1 MTFKIWIKTGRRNN
15 VTHEFEN
22 SEFKLW
28 IAREGQPS
36 ELAIWWHP
44 GVPGY
49 FPLTAGTADDPDQ
62 SFGKVTLTPFMTNK
76 SATQDHPLLQ
86 TWYDDLIISRQDIPD
101 PVPAKSSKL
110 AALAPNTAIDLG
122 PYKPQ
127 RADGDDRLVV
137 HTTDYSG
144 MQYDANRRQ
153 MVLFGGGH
161 VGSNDDAIQRFSRD
175 PLSWSAEY
183 RPTPQSFWTQDNYD
197 ATLGAWRNGP
207 EGPYPRPASRHTLD
221 ELVVAGDELIVLAK
235 VEGNAANLAGTWS
248 GAAPTVL
255 STYSNGR
262 VAHYNFVTKT
272 WSFSPTATG
281 ATDSWPAAAL
291 DPISGKILMVSRDQ
305 MAIYDP
311 ITRTK
316 DVVKQIGDGKMGANQ
331 NLVYFPPNDK
341 FYYIHQYGGVWEIT
355 FDRARP
361 AASTIRR
368 LQVTGPTPGTSAPET
383 AIAYDSVNH
392 VIGMGP
398 INGTL
403 YTFDPSGATWNASK
417 IDALGN
423 RSTIFHCMDFDPVN
437 GVYVFITNDFRTW
450 AYRSGSQPAN

>member
-1 MTFKIWIKTGRRNN
+1 
-15 VTHEFEN
+15 
-22 SEFKLW
+22 
-28 IAREGQPS
+28 
-36 ELAIWWHP
+36 
-44 GVPGY
+44 
-49 FPLTAGTADDPDQ
+49 
-62 SFGKVTLTPFMTNK
+62 
-76 SATQDHPLLQ
+76 
-86 TWYDDLIISRQDIPD
+86 
-101 PVPAKSSKL
+101 
-110 AALAPNTAIDLG
+110 
-122 PYKPQ
+122 
-127 RADGDDRLVV
+127 
-137 HTTDYSG
+137 
-144 MQYDANRRQ
+144 
-153 MVLFGGGH
+153 
-161 VGSNDDAIQRFSRD
+161 
-175 PLSWSAEY
+175 
-183 RPTPQSFWTQDNYD
+183 
-197 ATLGAWRNGP
+197 
-207 EGPYPRPASRHTLD
+207 
-221 ELVVAGDELIVLAK
+221 
-235 VEGNAANLAGTWS
+235 
-248 GAAPTVL
+248 
-255 STYSNGR
+255 
-262 VAHYNFVTKT
+262 
-272 WSFSPTATG
+272 
-281 ATDSWPAAAL
+281 
-291 DPISGKILMVSRDQ
+291 MVSRDQ